1 MVALAFDAHTMTDE
15 QPYPALLLPR
25 WLRRDA
31 FEARATAEGL
41 EVVESFATFGTEEL
55 ERDVPVW
62 ILIPNDGEPHCFT
75 LADVARLL
83 GAEAKW
89 LQRLPAVHDTVV
101 LPTFMPN
108 EAHARV
114 RMVVS
119 ESLDKAINQRVNY
132 KAALAAYEKIL
143 RRLHA
148 LYGNAFRLHLRYDG
162 DVVYPEPTDAWG
174 TINLFVNMRP
184 PGDGMAVNRSEVFG
198 LAIGSS
204 ASNGWVCQTPA
215 HGVGTVV
222 KDSKDVPVVQLVGR
236 NAYLLAPLFNP
247 FNQWSSERIFW
258 RLMHAVFDGLK
269 LEAARIA
276 AGPTQPD
283 LEDLAAEASKWV
295 LNWADSVA
303 ALCDKTTQEVRNLRE
318 LLTMKSRELRE
329 LESAR
334 AFVEGNDF
342 MQEAVARMPDDFR
355 RIMAMP
361 EVARVWVA
369 DGGIHVETK
378 DIVIEHGERRFLI
391 GPLVIRMSSVGHV
404 HVWSDNPLG
413 PDKAPHPHVD
423 RYEDPCFGNAGKFA
437 KLLGEHRYADALE
450 TILAWLT
457 RGYSPELTQRKI
469 ELWPEID
476 SQGKILPPEPVETIE
491 IDRLD
496 PCPVAYRLRRDE
508 GLDGMTIAEPSE
520 PEDES
525 LQEEM
530 S

>member
-1 MVALAFDAHTMTDE
+1 MATFTFDADTLTAARE
-15 QPYPALLLPR
+15 FPAMVLPR

-31 FEARATAEGL
+31 FEEFADADGL
-41 EVVESFATFGTEEL
+41 VVLESVAMFGSEDL
-55 ERDVPVW
+55 EHNVPVW
-62 ILIPNDGEPHCFT
+62 ILFPKDGTHRCFT
-75 LADVARLL
+75 LEYAARLL
-83 GAEAKW
+83 CTEPKW
-89 LQRLPAVHDTVV
+89 LQRIPAACHITVLPA
-101 LPTFMPN
+101 FMPN
-108 EAHARV
+108 ETHARV

-119 ESLDKAINQRVNY
+119 ESLDKAINQHVNY

-184 PGDGMAVNRSEVFG
+184 PGDGMSVNRSEVFG

-222 KDSKDVPVVQLVGR
+222 MDSKDVPVVQLVGR
-236 NAYLLAPLFNP
+236 NAYLLAPLFSP
-247 FNQWSSERIFW
+247 FNEWSSEKIFW
-258 RLMHAVFDGLK
+258 RFMRAVFDGLK
-269 LEAARIA
+269 LETARIA

-303 ALCDKTTQEVRNLRE
+303 ALLDKTQQEVRNLRE
-318 LLTMKSRELRE
+318 LLTTKSRELRE

-334 AFVEGNDF
+334 AFIEGNDF

-378 DIVIEHGERRFLI
+378 DIVIEHGGRRFLI

-457 RGYSPELTQRKI
+457 HGYSPELTLRKI

-476 SQGKILPPEPVETIE
+476 PQGKILPPEPVETIG

-496 PCPVAYRLRRDE
+496 PYPVAYRLLGD
-508 GLDGMTIAEPSE
+508 GGFVGMTIAEPSE
-520 PEDES
+520 TEES
-525 LQEEM
+525 DVQEVIP
-530 S
+530 